1 MKTYHEQASR
11 FAAGRA
17 GNRRTLIAWLLIL
30 TSLAVLTACG
40 GSVQSS
46 PGGGVTPSA
55 QPTRLPAEATKPEVS
70 AGGVDTCALVI
81 QEEAEAALGKPVGE
95 PQRADTPP
103 VYTCTYEADGF
114 DNVGIIVV
122 EYDDEQ
128 QAADAFQMAIDIND
142 YEESSG
148 IGERA
153 YRSLIIDIT
162 VLTGRYELSIDV
174 SDSSDQE
181 AQFQKARDLAEKA
194 LARMP

>member
-1 MKTYHEQASR
+1 MKTHHEKASR
-11 FAAGRA
+11 FAASHPGSRQTPI
-17 GNRRTLIAWLLIL
+17 TLLLIL
-30 TSLAVLTACG
+30 TSLVALTACG
-40 GSVQSS
+40 GSVPSS
-46 PGGGVTPSA
+46 SDGGATPSA
-55 QPTRLPAEATKPEVS
+55 QHTRPPIEAAKPEVS
-70 AGGVDTCALVI
+70 AGGVDACALVT

-103 VYTCTYEADGF
+103 LYSCTYEAAGF
-114 DNVGIIVV
+114 DNVSIIVV

-181 AQFQKARDLAEKA
+181 VQFQKARDLAEKA
-194 LARMP
+194 LTRMP